1 MPDVV
6 TDTHAL
12 IWYLEDSPRL
22 GPDARSAFEACDRGE
37 SVVYVPTICLVEIV
51 YLQEKGRIP
60 TDLKSAL
67 YDALQAGNTGLVP
80 YSLTLEVVDAL
91 AKVPRADVPDM
102 PDRIIAATAVH
113 LGVPLISRDRK
124 LQLSSVE
131 TIW

>member
-22 GPDARSAFEACDRGE
+22 GPEARNAFEACDRGE
-37 SVVYVPTICLVEIV
+37 GIVYVPTISLVEIV

-60 TDLKSAL
+60 TGLKSAL
-67 YDALQAGNTGLVP
+67 DAALQAGNTGLVP
-80 YSLTLEVVDAL
+80 HSLTLDIVDAL
-91 AKVPRADVPDM
+91 VQVLRTEVPDM

-113 LGVPLISRDRK
+113 LGVSLISRDRK
-124 LQLSSVE
+124 LQVSNVQ